1 MFQDWNGDGRV
12 DSTDEFLE
20 YQMMHDD
27 TFDNGLHPTTS
38 GDTGCLI
45 LLIVINVILGLMDLF
60 TDS

>member
-1 MFQDWNGDGRV
+1 M

-27 TFDNGLHPTTS
+27 TFDNGLHPTAS